1 MVSFI
6 LIVKSVDLSPS
17 KVRISVP
24 LYSLPL
30 IFMVFTRPD
39 DVLLISFIIILL
51 QSIFN
56 LLQNSFLLILTLLV
70 KLLSGDS
77 TLCKYSLLEP
87 NT

>member
-17 KVRISVP
+17 KERISVP

-56 LLQNSFLLILTLLV
+56 LLQNSFLLILTL
-70 KLLSGDS
+70 
-77 TLCKYSLLEP
+77 
-87 NT
+87 